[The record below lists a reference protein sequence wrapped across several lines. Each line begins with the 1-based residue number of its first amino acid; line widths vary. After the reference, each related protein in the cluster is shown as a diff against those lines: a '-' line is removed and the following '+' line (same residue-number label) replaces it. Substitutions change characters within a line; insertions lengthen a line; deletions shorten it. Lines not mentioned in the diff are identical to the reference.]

1 MRASRLLVK
10 TSFPF
15 APPKTRRSAASPLPA
30 PPLHDGREGD
40 IHSSCSLSPAR
51 YLSPST
57 LVHEQ
62 AMRARNGSRR
72 RSAGIAS
79 PISAVFAG
87 FRLGAE
93 IKSVR
98 LVGLIIAWTAFNAGI
113 FEGNAGMKTHSDNK
127 EVTVTIG
134 KPNKQKENEVIGRT
148 LEQGITGNEE
158 CGGTSCSAGED
169 RYPGWP
175 GTSVFRMLIPAT
187 KVGAIIGH
195 RGDRVIIFA
204 KEQPDEPIPP
214 AIDALLR
221 VYMHIIDDDGV
232 DVRSN
237 NIIVARI
244 LTTSEQAES
253 LIGDQGS
260 MIKYITEASKTNIH
274 VLDSDLP
281 PVALEEDMIV
291 EIWGLPAGVHK
302 ALKLVA
308 SHLRKYLVDR
318 SVIPLFD
325 PHVPIPISHMDMPP
339 YHYSE
344 HPEGGLWHEASPGYY
359 SVHAED
365 FQLEPPWINTFHS
378 GYPMENFP
386 HPDILEYRQ
395 EVPIFFGRNRS
406 VTPPHHG
413 HEAEAYLSAPMEL
426 CLHHNLDAHGW
437 QATPPIGPSYT
448 VERIHSLISVH
459 GRQAQPLRQT
469 YQSTKMGKHPGMGI
483 SLYGSDI
490 HPIRVSTSSST
501 ELPPSPG
508 VSTHKWQVSPSS
520 RMYASANV
528 ENLLHCRVSAC
539 APDDLPHVAV
549 ASLTNQSP
557 AATSKVIMRMQ
568 VPIFYAEAVIGPTGA
583 RIDYI
588 RHVSRS
594 SIVIKDLEESAMSI
608 EITGTAATDVQIAEQ
623 LIKNFMAE
631 AAAASPGHSFDFIP
645 SHLPTPRSPEPVIPI
660 TTLAGRANGLT
671 DPSLQAI
678 Y

>member
-1 MRASRLLVK
+1 M
-10 TSFPF
+10 
-15 APPKTRRSAASPLPA
+15 KTR
-30 PPLHDGREGD
+30 
-40 IHSSCSLSPAR
+40 
-51 YLSPST
+51 
-57 LVHEQ
+57 
-62 AMRARNGSRR
+62 
-72 RSAGIAS
+72 
-79 PISAVFAG
+79 
-87 FRLGAE
+87 
-93 IKSVR
+93 
-98 LVGLIIAWTAFNAGI
+98 
-113 FEGNAGMKTHSDNK
+113 SDKK

-134 KPNKQKENEVIGRT
+134 KPNKQKDNEVIGRT

-195 RGDRVIIFA
+195 RGDRVRRLCEESKASIRVIGDHFGAAERAVIIFA

-237 NIIVARI
+237 NMIVARI
-244 LTTSEQAES
+244 LTTSEQAAS

-260 MIKYITEASKTNIH
+260 MIKYIKEASKTNIH

-344 HPEGGLWHEASPGYY
+344 HPEGLWHEASPGYY

-365 FQLEPPWINTFHS
+365 FQLEPPWIDTCHS
-378 GYPMENFP
+378 RYPVENFP

-395 EVPIFFGRNRS
+395 EVPIFFGRNHS

-426 CLHHNLDAHGW
+426 CLHHNLNAYGW

-448 VERIHSLISVH
+448 VERIRSLISVH
-459 GRQAQPLRQT
+459 GRQAHPLRQT
-469 YQSTKMGKHPGMGI
+469 YQSTKMGKHPGLGI

-501 ELPPSPG
+501 ELPPSPVISVTELPPSPG
-508 VSTHKWQVSPSS
+508 LSTHKWQVSPSS
-520 RMYASANV
+520 RMYPSANV

-539 APDDLPHVAV
+539 APEDLPHVAV

-557 AATSKVIMRMQ
+557 AATSQVIMRMQ

-588 RHVSRS
+588 RHASRS

-631 AAAASPGHSFDFIP
+631 AAAASPGHNFDFIP
-645 SHLPTPRSPEPVIPI
+645 SHLPTPRSPEPDIPI

-671 DPSLQAI
+671 EQRLQAI